1 MDTTG
6 SLAMLA
12 SGTVDIAL
20 TYNPAAEK
28 QMMNCGAAIE
38 RIYAFRVCSTVFR
51 SFDSFL
57 MVRILGPLH
66 ACWAKI

>member
-38 RIYAFRVCSTVFR
+38 RIYAFRVCSTDCRTFFTLFN
-51 SFDSFL
+51 S
-57 MVRILGPLH
+57 RI
-66 ACWAKI
+66 